1 MAYSRGM
8 LWLIQTLIWVLP
20 GPVRRRIP
28 PGSIALLAQFMQF
41 GAVGIIGFVADT
53 AVVYAL
59 RAPTGLY
66 VAGALAYV
74 VAVTVT
80 WWVNRIW
87 TFRHTVDAGRM
98 RHQWVRY
105 AIANL
110 PGLLLNLGTYF
121 ALVAGSPFC
130 AAYPVVAVAAGAVAG
145 MFANFTLSRSLVFR

>member
-1 MAYSRGM
+1 M
-8 LWLIQTLIWVLP
+8 LRLVQAIIRALP
-20 GPVRRRIP
+20 PPLRRHFP
-28 PGSIALLAQFMQF
+28 PGLAAILAQFMQF
-41 GAVGIIGFVADT
+41 GVVGGIGFVADT

-59 RAPTGLY
+59 RAPAGLY
-66 VAGALAYV
+66 VAGTAAYG

-87 TFRHTVDAGRM
+87 TFRGISNIGPM
-98 RHQWVRY
+98 RRQWAYY

-130 AAYPVVAVAAGAVAG
+130 AAYPVIAVAAGAGAG
-145 MFANFTLSRSLVFR
+145 MFANFTLSRALVFR

>member
-1 MAYSRGM
+1 M
-8 LWLIQTLIWVLP
+8 LRLIQTLMRVLP
-20 GPVRRRIP
+20 GPVRRRVP
-28 PGSIALLAQFMQF
+28 PGSIALLAQFLQF
-41 GAVGIIGFVADT
+41 GVVGVIGFVTDT

-66 VAGALAYV
+66 VAGVIAYA

-80 WWVNRIW
+80 WWANRVW
-87 TFRHTVDAGRM
+87 TFRGIANIGPM
-98 RHQWVRY
+98 RRQWARY

-130 AAYPVVAVAAGAVAG
+130 AAYPVIAVAAGAVAG